1 MNRNKR
7 LAFFLVRLYINYPEA
22 QYALTRN
29 SRKRI
34 FSIDQLQILIHKVCD
49 LKRKTKKDQFQFSL

>member
-1 MNRNKR
+1 MNREQERNNY
-7 LAFFLVRLYINYPEA
+7 LAFLFARFRLYINYPEA

-34 FSIDQLQILIHKVCD
+34 FSIDQLQTLIHKV
-49 LKRKTKKDQFQFSL
+49 